1 MRRASRQ
8 SSGTLLSIA
17 AILVLLAVS
26 GCAAGGG
33 PTATPV
39 GSLQPSPSS
48 AGSSAWSG
56 AAATP
61 ATQLDRV
68 RAAFG
73 EAAAAVTRRSLV
85 AWRAALPVDNEASG
99 LEDDL
104 EALYTKLAAV
114 RPRAVRAVV
123 EPVPGREGYYSV
135 SFVGGLGR
143 AGPPDRILAE
153 RVLQVQGHLGVVVAL
168 GDTSLSAESSPALSA
183 VRVVADDTPPAVA
196 AQGVMAFHKPRVA
209 VIDDVTVVYEKA
221 WRLRAAELAGH
232 AATARSRVAGL
243 YGVDAEDPLVVFVY
257 GSRDQVMDALG
268 AAPGVID
275 PRIKYFSHPAARMV
289 HELWSP
295 TDVGVIAPALNG
307 SESWAP
313 VMLQHE
319 VAHAYTLGWFFDT
332 EHAPDFL
339 QEGLAVA
346 AESSHDWSALKAV
359 LADGELS
366 PAVRDAIALGDIWSG
381 RATEDVRVLYSAA
394 GSMVNFILGRWDG
407 ATLRRWVRG
416 VADSDL
422 SHGEIAAETRRH
434 LGLGWAAF
442 EAEWREH
449 VERLP

>member
-1 MRRASRQ
+1 MRPVSRR
-8 SSGTLLSIA
+8 SAGILLSIA
-17 AILVLLAVS
+17 TILVLLAVS
-26 GCAAGGG
+26 GCAGRGV

-39 GSLQPSPSS
+39 GALQPSPSS
-48 AGSSAWSG
+48 GGTSAWSG

-61 ATQLDRV
+61 ATELDRV
-68 RAAFG
+68 RAAFD
-73 EAAAAVTRRSLV
+73 EAAAALTRRSLA
-85 AWRAALPVDNEASG
+85 AWHAALPVDGDASDLKGG
-99 LEDDL
+99 LD
-104 EALYTKLAAV
+104 ALYTKLAAV
-114 RPRAVRAVV
+114 RPRAVRSVV
-123 EPVPGREGYYSV
+123 EPIPGRDGYYSV
-135 SFVGGLGR
+135 SIVGGLGR
-143 AGPPDRILAE
+143 PGPPDRILAE
-153 RVLQVQGHLGVVVAL
+153 RVLQVRGRLGVVVAL

-196 AQGVMAFHKPRVA
+196 AQGIMAFHRPRVA

-221 WRLRAAELAGH
+221 WRQRAAELAGH
-232 AATARSRVAGL
+232 AAAARAHVAGL
-243 YGVDAEDPLVVFVY
+243 YGVDTEHPLVLLVY
-257 GSRDQVMDALG
+257 GSREQVRDALA

-275 PRIKYFSHPAARMV
+275 PRIKYFSHPAARKA
-289 HELWSP
+289 HDLWSP
-295 TDVGVIAPALNG
+295 TDVGIIAPALNG

-346 AESSHDWSALKAV
+346 AEGSHDWSALKAV
-359 LADGELS
+359 LAHGELS

-381 RATEDVRVLYSAA
+381 RPTEDVRVLYSAA
-394 GSMVNFILGRWDG
+394 GSMVDFILERWDP
-407 ATLRRWVRG
+407 ATVRRWVRA

-422 SHGEIAAETRRH
+422 SHEEIAAATRRH